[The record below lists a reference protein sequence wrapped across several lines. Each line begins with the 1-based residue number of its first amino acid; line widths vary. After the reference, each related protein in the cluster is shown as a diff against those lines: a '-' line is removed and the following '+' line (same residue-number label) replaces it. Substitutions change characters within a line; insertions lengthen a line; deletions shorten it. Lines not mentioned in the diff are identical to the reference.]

1 MKNVL
6 IYSLLFM
13 LFSGCSIM
21 KSEKIYQGSY
31 KDNNIELSFLNTKKG
46 SIVINKNDTIP
57 FTYKI
62 EKNRINPKTNKI
74 DDVEFYVYRFTINA
88 EYELNFPIGFYE
100 IGQKGGDVLQGNDGL
115 TLVRKR
121 K

>member
-6 IYSLLFM
+6 IYALLFI
-13 LFSGCSIM
+13 LLSGCSIM

-31 KDNNIELSFLNTKKG
+31 KEDNIELFFLNSKKG
-46 SIVINKNDTIP
+46 RIVINQNDTIP
-57 FTYKI
+57 FVYKI

-74 DDVEFYVYRFTINA
+74 NDVKFYVYRFTINA

-100 IGQKGGDVLQGNDGL
+100 IGQKGGDVLQGSDGL